1 MGAVRQ
7 AARQAMHILGAHF
20 ILGRTIED
28 AVHRAEHERG
38 LYSFDML
45 GEGARTAEDADAYFH
60 SYAHAIDVLGANAD
74 RLAGRPGISIK
85 LSALHP
91 RFEAISR
98 LRVMTELVP
107 RLIQLVA
114 SARAKNI
121 AVTIDAEEADRL
133 ELSLDVFEALCQE
146 PDLAGWAGFGLAVQ
160 AYQKRAEAALD
171 FVFDLARHYDRR
183 FAVRLVKG
191 AYWDTEIKRAQER
204 GLVDYPVF
212 SRKAMTDLNYIVCAQ
227 KLLDARERIFPQ
239 FATHNALTVA
249 SIVARAGGAGGYEF
263 QRLHGM
269 GAELYRALREKHPEI
284 PCRVYA
290 PVGTY
295 RDLLAYLVR
304 RLLRMAPTRPSSPRR
319 AIQAFPSRR
328 CFAGRR
334 R

>member
-1 MGAVRQ
+1 MSADFIPSTCS
-7 AARQAMHILGAHF
+7 AKARAPLRMPTPI
-20 ILGRTIED
+20 
-28 AVHRAEHERG
+28 
-38 LYSFDML
+38 S
-45 GEGARTAEDADAYFH
+45 TA
-60 SYAHAIDVLGANAD
+60 YAHAIDVLGANAG

-160 AYQKRAEAALD
+160 AYQKRAEAVLD
-171 FVFDLARHYDRR
+171 FVFDLARRYDRR

-204 GLVDYPVF
+204 GLADYPVF

-227 KLLDARERIFPQ
+227 KMLDARERIFPQ

-249 SIVARAGGAGGYEF
+249 SSSRAPMVPAATNSNACTAWARSFIALCA
-263 QRLHGM
+263 RLSRNPLPHLC
-269 GAELYRALREKHPEI
+269 ACRHLSRSSRLSRAAAFGEWRQFVLRRES
-284 PCRVYA
+284 A
-290 PVGTY
+290 
-295 RDLLAYLVR
+295 
-304 RLLRMAPTRPSSPRR
+304 RL
-319 AIQAFPSRR
+319 QAFPSRR
-328 CFAGRR
+328 CCAGRR
-334 R
+334 H